1 MSLDTLTPQKVD
13 STLTPQVSS
22 LRELAKTIRASAVAR
37 ALSDRRS
44 HASNEAL
51 LELELGRPAVVEAI
65 KDGIAQDVAR
75 ALAAHDPQVQA
86 VYTYD
91 PSANPDN
98 ETGEGRLPDV
108 TIHLLVLVTAPSAA
122 LQSFI
127 LALDGAL
134 TENLKDLP
142 SLLFQMRESVLD
154 INLLTPK
161 DVQQRTGY
169 AGLLSSMFAPAIKL
183 WQR

>member
-1 MSLDTLTPQKVD
+1 MTLDTLAAQKVE
-13 STLTPQVSS
+13 STSTSPVSS
-22 LRELAKTIRASAVAR
+22 LRELAKTIRASAVAK
-37 ALSDRRS
+37 ALGDRRS

-51 LELELGRPAVVEAI
+51 LELELDRPAVVEAV
-65 KDGIAQDVAR
+65 KDAIAQDVAQT
-75 ALAAHDPQVQA
+75 LAAHDPQIQA
-86 VYTYD
+86 VFTYD
-91 PSANPDN
+91 PSGNPDN
-98 ETGEGRLPDV
+98 ETGEDRLPDI

-127 LALDGAL
+127 AALDSAL
-134 TENLKDLP
+134 TESLKDLP
-142 SLLFQMRESVLD
+142 APIFQMRESVLD

-161 DVQQRTGY
+161 DVQMRTGY